1 MTANEKRSRPASPMT
16 VVDSHHHFLPPRYM
30 EEVGEAEISRLLV
43 SGNAPEWTPARSVE
57 AMDRNGISFAV
68 LSLSSPALCTLDL
81 TKRISLARY
90 CNEYAAGMAQDRPG
104 RFGSFATLPLPDME
118 ASLREIEYCADT
130 LSCDGFCLMTNYSGL
145 YLGDDYFAPLFE
157 ELNRRKSAV
166 FVHPAVPAPMSAAL
180 GLPPATL
187 EFPFDTTRTIA
198 NLLFTGSLSRYQ
210 DIRFIFSHAGGTVPF
225 LAARLARLE
234 SQARFREQVP
244 NGVVNELARLYF
256 DTALS
261 TDKFSLPGLLRVAS
275 PERVLFG
282 SDYPHAGEAIGDRA
296 LESLRKLD
304 LNAGLLRKIELGNAL
319 GLLGE
324 RRRLMP

>member
-1 MTANEKRSRPASPMT
+1 MT
-16 VVDSHHHFLPPRYM
+16 VVDTHHHFLPPRYM

-43 SGNAPEWTPARSVE
+43 SGNAPEWRPARSVE
-57 AMDRNGISFAV
+57 AMDRNGISFAI
-68 LSLSSPALCTLDL
+68 LSLSSPALCTLDP

-90 CNEYAAGMAQDRPG
+90 CNEYATSMAQDCPG

-130 LSCDGFCLMTNYSGL
+130 LSCDGFCLMTNYSGQ
-145 YLGDDYFAPLFE
+145 YLGDEYFAPLFE
-157 ELNRRKSAV
+157 ELNRRKSTI

-198 NLLFTGSLSRYQ
+198 NLLFTGSLSRYSN
-210 DIRFIFSHAGGTVPF
+210 IRFIFSHAGGTVPF

-234 SQARFREQVP
+234 NQARFREQVP

-261 TDKFSLPGLLRVAS
+261 TDKFSLPGLLRLAS

-296 LESLRKLD
+296 LESLRSLD
-304 LNAGLLRKIELGNAL
+304 LDAGLLRKIEQGNAL
-319 GLLGE
+319 GFLGE
-324 RRRLMP
+324 RRRLAP

>member
-1 MTANEKRSRPASPMT
+1 MT
-16 VVDSHHHFLPPRYM
+16 VVDTHHHFLPPRYM

-43 SGNAPEWTPARSVE
+43 SGNAPEWTPAHSVE
-57 AMDRNGISFAV
+57 AMDRNGISFAI
-68 LSLSSPALCTLDL
+68 LSLSSPALCTLDP

-90 CNEYAAGMAQDRPG
+90 CNEYATRMAQDCPG

-130 LSCDGFCLMTNYSGL
+130 LSCDGFCLMTNYSGQ
-145 YLGDDYFAPLFE
+145 YLGDEYFAPLFE
-157 ELNRRKSAV
+157 ELNRRKSTI

-198 NLLFTGSLSRYQ
+198 NLLFTGSLSRYSN
-210 DIRFIFSHAGGTVPF
+210 IRFIFSHAGGTVPF

-234 SQARFREQVP
+234 NQARFREQVP

-261 TDKFSLPGLLRVAS
+261 TDKFSLPGLLRLAS

-296 LESLRKLD
+296 LESLRSLD
-304 LNAGLLRKIELGNAL
+304 LDAGLLRKIEQGNAL
-319 GLLGE
+319 GFLGE
-324 RRRLMP
+324 RRRLAP